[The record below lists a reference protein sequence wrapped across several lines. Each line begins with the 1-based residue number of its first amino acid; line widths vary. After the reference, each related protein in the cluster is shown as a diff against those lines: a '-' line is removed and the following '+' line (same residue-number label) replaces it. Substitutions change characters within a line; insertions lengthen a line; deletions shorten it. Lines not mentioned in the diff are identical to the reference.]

1 MQDDKLLDSTR
12 DELLERLRA
21 LDEPQASSSLAELA
35 YRRARE
41 ALEKALEEARTIR
54 LQAID
59 DARAAREREL
69 AALVESLKGLRQAAE
84 AQIES
89 LLREAELQAEALR
102 DQAQSDARTILEA
115 ANRESATVRA
125 EAAALRAGAE
135 ERAREVARLEADFD
149 AQLEAIGKRLGM
161 QKPKKGLF
169 GR

>member
-59 DARAAREREL
+59 DARAAREREM

-135 ERAREVARLEADFD
+135 ERAREVARLEASFD
-149 AQLEAIGKRLGM
+149 AQLEEIGKRLGM

>member
-59 DARAAREREL
+59 DARAAREREM